1 MEKKFYEE
9 YKWTEWK
16 FWQNFWEYYR
26 IHMLVI
32 VVIAFMAFIGIKSC
46 MNRVEQD
53 LSVIYIGE
61 KVMLSPAK
69 LEVFFDGKVADMDG
83 DGQVLINIENNPVDM
98 DENADTV
105 TVMLTRIDAEI
116 MGGDPFILMTDG
128 DFVDRF
134 VKMSGLQSLEEIIS
148 DLNIPEEYIKR
159 DPVSGE
165 ATAVNITNLPIGKIA
180 GVYSGEEIYVG
191 VKIMPF
197 SKANKEKYVQRHNQA
212 MEIVRS
218 MLAYDGHQ
226 IPSIVVE

>member
-9 YKWTEWK
+9 YKWTQWK

-26 IHMLVI
+26 IHMLIIII
-32 VVIAFMAFIGIKSC
+32 VALTAFIGIRSC

-69 LEVFFDGKVADMDG
+69 LEVFFDGKVSDMDG
-83 DGQVLINIENNPVDM
+83 DGQVVVNIENNPVDM

-116 MGGDPFILMTDG
+116 LGGDPFILMTDG
-128 DFVDRF
+128 DFVERF
-134 VKMSGLQSLEEIIS
+134 VKMSGLQSLEKITSE
-148 DLNIPEEYIKR
+148 LKIPEEYIKR

-165 ATAVNITNLPIGKIA
+165 ATAVNITKLPIGKIA
-180 GVYSGEEIYVG
+180 GIYSSEEMYVG
-191 VKIMPF
+191 VKIMPY
-197 SKANKEKYVQRHNQA
+197 SKANKEKYVKRHNQA

-218 MLAYDGHQ
+218 MLAYDGHR
-226 IPSIVVE
+226 IDSIVVE